1 MNMGHLPL
9 ALVVGLAAAT
19 ATIAGGSLA
28 LRFKSMLSALFGF
41 SSGAVIGVALLDLLP
56 EALDLGGPLRSH
68 LAVSTAVA
76 GGFIAYFAMDQTTE
90 LLFGDQGGHRGH
102 LGPGSLTIHSLLD
115 GLAIGFAFQVSS
127 TTGFIVAVAVLAHD
141 SLDGANTVALSIAGG
156 GSELA
161 TRRWLL
167 ADALAPLFGIG
178 AAHLLTVADR
188 VLSILLAIFVGGFL
202 YIGTSKLLPRSRNG
216 EDILAKVA
224 TTGLGL
230 ALIYVIV
237 RLSAR

>member
-9 ALVVGLAAAT
+9 ALMVGLAAAT
-19 ATIAGGSLA
+19 ATIAGGTLA

-68 LAVSTAVA
+68 FTVSTAVA
-76 GGFIAYFAMDQTTE
+76 GGFIAYFAMDQATE
-90 LLFGDQGGHRGH
+90 LLFGGQGGHRGH

-127 TTGFIVAVAVLAHD
+127 TTGFIVVGSPRD
-141 SLDGANTVALSIAGG
+141 NSLDGANTVALSIAGG
-156 GSELA
+156 GSEFA

-178 AAHLLTVADR
+178 AAHLLTVADS

-202 YIGTSKLLPRSRNG
+202 YIGASKLLPRSRNG
-216 EDILAKVA
+216 GTLAKVA

-237 RLSAR
+237 RLSSR